1 MVSAAHFARRLH
13 TIVKRSLRA
22 ALDTVVTFAESEQAQ
37 RAASC
42 LAPAAAIAELASS
55 SISLRRLYAERV
67 AQADCEAIAAMAGI
81 INRSVATSEDAL
93 GFSTYSKEM
102 CEVKFGQSQPLTEQ
116 DGSSLLLNLAD
127 SPMADLD
134 SLFESSA
141 EPDESDERSLDRSE
155 GCDSNV
161 GSESQPHFCTLR
173 EEMNSMRAFKACALN
188 RASLL
193 PDDMKRK
200 LIVAASTYIS
210 EGADHVRYRLYVN
223 FVREPAVLSGI
234 GSG

>member
-1 MVSAAHFARRLH
+1 MYPESFESFRSDVRASLSAVIFFHTLYFYASPSYLSLDLHLSALVVVIMVSAARFARQLH

-141 EPDESDERSLDRSE
+141 EPDESDERSLDCSE

-161 GSESQPHFCTLR
+161 GSESRPHFCTLR
-173 EEMNSMRAFKACALN
+173 EEMNSM
-188 RASLL
+188 
-193 PDDMKRK
+193 
-200 LIVAASTYIS
+200 
-210 EGADHVRYRLYVN
+210 
-223 FVREPAVLSGI
+223 
-234 GSG
+234 